1 MKIEVEGQEFL
12 IKEISYSDKLGLHG
26 EFADVYRNGTEKVKN
41 KEFNILLGHTAD
53 IAFHKPK
60 DAMKE
65 YEYEFQLKI
74 LMAIMLEYLGLSD
87 SAKKEDGG

>member
-26 EFADVYRNGTEKVKN
+26 EFADVYRNGTDNVSQKD
-41 KEFNILLGHTAD
+41 FNVLLGHTAE
-53 IAFHKPK
+53 IAFNKPE
-60 DAMKE
+60 DFAKE
-65 YEYEFQLKI
+65 HEYEFQLKI
-74 LMAIMLEYLGLSD
+74 LIAIMMEYLGLSA

>member
-26 EFADVYRNGTEKVKN
+26 EFADVYKNGTDNVSQKD
-41 KEFNILLGHTAD
+41 FNILLGHTAE
-53 IAFHKPK
+53 IAFNKPE
-60 DAMKE
+60 DFLKE

-74 LMAIMLEYLGLSD
+74 LMAIMMEYLGLSA

>member
-26 EFADVYRNGTEKVKN
+26 EFADVYRNGTDNVSQKD
-41 KEFNILLGHTAD
+41 FNVLLGHTAE
-53 IAFHKPK
+53 IAFNKP
-60 DAMKE
+60 DDSLKE
-65 YEYEFQLKI
+65 HEYEFQLKI
-74 LMAIMLEYLGLSD
+74 LIACMMEYLGLSA